1 MKKIIR
7 LTESDL
13 HRIVKES
20 VNRIIKETNWSNAYD
35 DDPRGPNGRLEDL
48 YPDWY
53 EEEDEEDPLTIAHNW
68 KEDHMEI

>member
-20 VNRIIKETNWSNAYD
+20 VNKILKEANWSNALTDPGNQPD
-35 DDPRGPNGRLEDL
+35 DDDCSYRQTWLDKTKE
-48 YPDWY
+48 
-53 EEEDEEDPLTIAHNW
+53 W
-68 KEDHMEI
+68 KEDHLDDDEED

>member
-20 VNRIIKETNWSNAYD
+20 VNKILKEANWSNALTDPGNCPD
-35 DDPRGPNGRLEDL
+35 DDDE
-48 YPDWY
+48 Y
-53 EEEDEEDPLTIAHNW
+53 EETWLDKSKAW
-68 KEDHMEI
+68 REDHLSNDDKD

>member
-20 VNRIIKETNWSNAYD
+20 VNRILEANWSNALT
-35 DDPRGPNGRLEDL
+35 DPGQE
-48 YPDWY
+48 PD
-53 EEEDEEDPLTIAHNW
+53 EDEEEEPLSDIW
-68 KEDHMEI
+68 KRKMEDYEFNKK